1 MNITKLSVDRPV
13 ATVMV
18 FLIILVLGFAGFRFL
33 PVDLLPP
40 IEYPRLSVS
49 VSYPNAGPEEVETII
64 TDQLENALSGV
75 ANLERMTSNSSE
87 GNSWVSLNFS
97 RNTNM
102 DEAANDVRAAL
113 DRVRRSLPEEADAP
127 RVRKFDPNDSPIVVL
142 GAESFRPLDELTR
155 ILERDI
161 SKRIEQVSGVGA
173 IDVWGGVYREIRV
186 DLKRDRLIATGL
198 TALDVRN
205 ALVSENST
213 LPGGDVKD
221 GLSQLYIRTLGE
233 FTSMDQ
239 ISETIIRT
247 VDGKPIRVKDVAEV
261 RDDYQEIGR
270 LVWIN
275 NTPMVR
281 LGIRKQTGANTVA
294 VSEGIQKEID
304 RINLERDDLKLTVV
318 TDQSTFIQNS
328 IDNVQQSAV
337 WGALLA
343 IFILYLFLRNGSTTF
358 IISLAIPVSLIAT
371 FGLLYF
377 NGLTLNQMSFGGL
390 ALGIGLIVDNAI
402 VVLENIVRQRNR
414 GESLRNSSLTGTR
427 EVRGAIIASTLTTS
441 VIFIPV
447 VFMQTVTGSLFQQLA
462 LVVVFSLFC
471 SLFVA
476 LSLVPMLA
484 SKIMTVRPFHRGDG
498 SAIAGDRGLA
508 EENPTP
514 EGNKRARPLRLA
526 GVQRFL
532 AAMENWYADVLERAI
547 GRKGLIYGATLVLV
561 LISAYG
567 ATWIPAELAP
577 QTEADEVEIEFNLS
591 QGMNIAA
598 SYEYLKELEAKVID
612 LIPKDE
618 IQFFTSDVR
627 GGEAEIE
634 IAMKEQGER
643 TMSTY
648 ELADQMRDQIE
659 GTIPGGE
666 FRVRAQTGLWILRRI
681 FGGGGDD
688 AIQMEL
694 RGYDLNLADQLAD
707 DIVARMERIPGV
719 RGAQS
724 GRREGRPEQN
734 IIFDREKIAALG
746 LTARDVAQAIQSN
759 VGGVRAGVFRDGGD
773 EYDITVR
780 LREADRFSTLDI
792 ENISVRSA
800 TGDVIPLSSV
810 IRQEPSRGPTSI
822 GRVNGQRYTT
832 ISANLE
838 EGVTL
843 SEAVEAI
850 RAELSTMVLPDGFS
864 IVYGGEYEEQQ
875 KAQRDFLVSIVLA
888 IVLIYMVMAAQ
899 FERLIDPLIVMF
911 SVPVAMIG
919 VVPMLLATGTS
930 FNMQSIMGLMMLIG
944 IVVNN
949 AIVLVDYINLMRR
962 EKGMPVYEAVVESA
976 RRRLRPILMTTLTT
990 VLALLPLS
998 FGLGAGG
1005 EIQASLARV
1014 VIGGLAASTLVTLLL
1029 IPVVYLSIDRI
1040 RVTVRERRELRERNA
1055 GELISPDFGFE
1066 GSATSK

>member
-1 MNITKLSVDRPV
+1 MNITKLSVERPV

-127 RVRKFDPNDSPIVVL
+127 RVRKFDPNDSPIVIL
-142 GAESFRPLDELTR
+142 GAESMRPLDELTR

-161 SKRIEQVSGVGA
+161 SKRIEQVPGVGA

-247 VDGKPIRVKDVAEV
+247 VDGKPIRVKDIAEV
-261 RDDYQEIGR
+261 RDDYQDIGR

-275 NTPMVR
+275 DKPMVR

-294 VSEGIQKEID
+294 VSEGIQREID
-304 RINLERDDLKLTVV
+304 RINLEREDLKLTVV

-402 VVLENIVRQRNR
+402 VVLENIVRLRNR
-414 GESLRNSSLTGTR
+414 GASLRESSLTGTR
-427 EVRGAIIASTLTTS
+427 EVRGAIVASTLTTS

-484 SKIMTVRPFHRGDG
+484 SKVMTVRPFHRGEEAARLHSSESRG
-498 SAIAGDRGLA
+498 ASA
-508 EENPTP
+508 
-514 EGNKRARPLRLA
+514 A
-526 GVQRFL
+526 GVWVGRSGRFWCG
-532 AAMENWYADVLERAI
+532 ECC
-547 GRKGLIYGATLVLV
+547 
-561 LISAYG
+561 
-567 ATWIPAELAP
+567 
-577 QTEADEVEIEFNLS
+577 
-591 QGMNIAA
+591 
-598 SYEYLKELEAKVID
+598 
-612 LIPKDE
+612 
-618 IQFFTSDVR
+618 R
-627 GGEAEIE
+627 GGREC
-634 IAMKEQGER
+634 
-643 TMSTY
+643 
-648 ELADQMRDQIE
+648 
-659 GTIPGGE
+659 GTH
-666 FRVRAQTGLWILRRI
+666 Q
-681 FGGGGDD
+681 
-688 AIQMEL
+688 
-694 RGYDLNLADQLAD
+694 
-707 DIVARMERIPGV
+707 
-719 RGAQS
+719 
-724 GRREGRPEQN
+724 PE
-734 IIFDREKIAALG
+734 
-746 LTARDVAQAIQSN
+746 
-759 VGGVRAGVFRDGGD
+759 
-773 EYDITVR
+773 
-780 LREADRFSTLDI
+780 
-792 ENISVRSA
+792 
-800 TGDVIPLSSV
+800 
-810 IRQEPSRGPTSI
+810 
-822 GRVNGQRYTT
+822 
-832 ISANLE
+832 
-838 EGVTL
+838 
-843 SEAVEAI
+843 
-850 RAELSTMVLPDGFS
+850 
-864 IVYGGEYEEQQ
+864 
-875 KAQRDFLVSIVLA
+875 
-888 IVLIYMVMAAQ
+888 
-899 FERLIDPLIVMF
+899 
-911 SVPVAMIG
+911 
-919 VVPMLLATGTS
+919 
-930 FNMQSIMGLMMLIG
+930 
-944 IVVNN
+944 
-949 AIVLVDYINLMRR
+949 
-962 EKGMPVYEAVVESA
+962 
-976 RRRLRPILMTTLTT
+976 
-990 VLALLPLS
+990 
-998 FGLGAGG
+998 
-1005 EIQASLARV
+1005 
-1014 VIGGLAASTLVTLLL
+1014 
-1029 IPVVYLSIDRI
+1029 
-1040 RVTVRERRELRERNA
+1040 
-1055 GELISPDFGFE
+1055 
-1066 GSATSK
+1066 